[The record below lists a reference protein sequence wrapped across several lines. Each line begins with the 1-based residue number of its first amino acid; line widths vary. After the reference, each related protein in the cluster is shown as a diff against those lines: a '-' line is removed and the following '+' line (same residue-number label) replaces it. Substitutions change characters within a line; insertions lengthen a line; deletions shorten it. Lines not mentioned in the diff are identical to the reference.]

1 MSNTMSNTEIHGFD
15 PNKFIPKTTNNNAT
29 DDNTTLPRK
38 KKNNKYYKSSS
49 RPGTA
54 IIDAVTGQTY
64 KYKVGSIDEKRFFT
78 VMINEGKEGIKLF
91 YSSPEQYESQRRVV
105 LNDSIKIKWKQEE
118 DERRFKEFNTKTGMI
133 EETVPE
139 DERDEPVVTIIK

>member
-78 VMINEGKEGIKLF
+78 VLINEGKEGIKLF
-91 YSSPEQYESQRRVV
+91 YSSPNSMNHKEELCLMIVLRLNGNKKRMNVV
-105 LNDSIKIKWKQEE
+105 LKI
-118 DERRFKEFNTKTGMI
+118 
-133 EETVPE
+133 
-139 DERDEPVVTIIK
+139 